1 MSWKSFFI
9 SGIIMLFVSGAA
21 PAYATPS
28 IHSPEIEFFY
38 TALFRNG
45 LLQGWQAE
53 WLFDTALSEMIIAD
67 FDTDQNGSFEKNEVV
82 DLNKASLPTLH
93 DSGYFLNM
101 LVDGHPVPVTAV
113 SGINATIESRRVRY
127 HYKLGL
133 LNGDVDI
140 RKSEVIA
147 QVLDPTGLTTLIPAT
162 TSVRLGKGAPADCVV
177 LAEQADGLMQQQ
189 RRNRRGSLF
198 GPVVTVKFFTVISFT
213 CGIEQQPMGVK

>member
-1 MSWKSFFI
+1 
-9 SGIIMLFVSGAA
+9 MLFVSGAA

-113 SGINATIESRRVRY
+113 SGINATIESGRVRY

-140 RKSEVIA
+140 RKSEVISA
-147 QVLDPTGLTTLIPAT
+147 MTRKKVH
-162 TSVRLGKGAPADCVV
+162 R
-177 LAEQADGLMQQQ
+177 
-189 RRNRRGSLF
+189 SL
-198 GPVVTVKFFTVISFT
+198 S
-213 CGIEQQPMGVK
+213 